1 MTVAELRAL
10 AAELEEK
17 LSPSAA
23 KVLEKRYL
31 KRTADGKPLEAPADM
46 LARVAENIA
55 QADQLYHPEQP
66 LDATI
71 AEFFAVMARLEFLPN
86 TPTLMNAGRELQQLS
101 ACFVLPVEDSMDS
114 IFGAIRDAALVHQ
127 SGGGTGFSFSRLRPK
142 NDLVKSTMGVASGPV
157 SFMRVF
163 DMATETIKQGGT
175 RRGANMGILRVD
187 HPDIIEFI
195 RAKEDEHILN
205 NFNISVGVTEE
216 FMGAVLT
223 GGDYALRNPRDH
235 AEVGRLNAK
244 EVFDLIV
251 SLAWKNGEPGIVFL
265 DRLNRDNPT
274 PGLGEIESTNPCITG
289 DTLVYTDH
297 GLVRAL
303 DLLLEAEPFKVAV
316 DGRRARRAAEEAGM
330 VAEAAG
336 PGNAGPGDIGPLTE
350 ALPLFYSGF
359 KPVVKVK
366 TKEGFELRVTPEHRI
381 MTERGWVPAGELR
394 FGDEVHVL
402 DRKGG
407 FGTEGSLDLGRVLGW
422 LVGDG
427 TVKTDRAV
435 LSFWG
440 DERELAPEFRRSVDA
455 VVRRPVLNRAY
466 ATATMAVAERNETR
480 VQSSRLRDI
489 AEEYGLVDEK
499 LMVPEPVL
507 RGSEDMQRGFLQ
519 ALFTADGTVLN
530 RPKNGRAVRLT
541 SISLD
546 LLEDV
551 QRMLLNFGIFSRIFR
566 DRKRNKTVALL
577 PDGKGGLKEY
587 PVRPVHELHIAS
599 GSLIRFAGEVGFLS
613 SGKTAALRQTVESYI
628 RGPFREKFVAR
639 VESVTPDGVE
649 HVFDLTEPL
658 THSFVGNGMVISNC
672 GEQPLLPYESCNL
685 GSINVAVLV
694 KDGQVDWERLRRVT
708 WTAVHFLDNV
718 IDMNRYPLPAI
729 AETTRSN
736 RKIGLG
742 IMGWADLLVEL
753 GIPYDSDEAIR
764 LAHKLMGFIEE
775 EAVKASEE
783 LALERGV
790 FPNWEES
797 IWKERGKRVR
807 NATLTTIAPTGTI
820 SIIAGCSSGVEPIF
834 ALAFIRNVMDNTE
847 LPEAH
852 PVLERVLKERGLYSE
867 DLMKGI
873 AAVGGLHDMDVPEDL
888 KRVFVTAHDVS
899 PEWHI
904 RMQAAFQDHVDNA
917 VSKTVNFPNQ
927 ARPEDVERVYLLA
940 YELGVKG
947 VTIYRDGSRQ
957 EQVLN
962 IGEVN
967 RKGSNGD
974 QPTQMEL
981 GPQGAP
987 VMPVRPSRSP
997 VLRGETQEKR
1007 TGCGSLYITINE
1019 DEFGP
1024 REVFANMGKAGGCAS
1039 ASTEAIGRLLSLALR
1054 YGVPPDKIVKQLR
1067 GIRCHVPLG
1076 FGPNQIL
1083 SCPDAIGKALA
1094 DKYHLGSGNGGKAVG
1109 QLEMPIAFA
1118 QGACPDC
1125 GGAIEHEGGCMVCRA
1140 CGYSKCS

>member
-10 AAELEEK
+10 SAELENR
-17 LSPSAA
+17 LSPSAV

-31 KRTADGKPLEAPADM
+31 KRTPEGVPLEAPADM

-55 QADQLYHPEQP
+55 QADRLYHPDDP
-66 LDATI
+66 VDGTI
-71 AEFFAVMARLEFLPN
+71 AEFYAAMARLEFLPN

-101 ACFVLPVEDSMDS
+101 ACFVLPVDDSMES

-187 HPDIIEFI
+187 HPDILEFI

-223 GGDYALRNPRDH
+223 GSDYALRNPRDRR
-235 AEVGRLNAK
+235 EVGRLNAR
-244 EVFDLIV
+244 EIFDLIV
-251 SLAWKNGEPGIVFL
+251 QLAWKNGEPGIVFL

-274 PGLGEIESTNPCITG
+274 PGIGEIESTNPCITG
-289 DTLVYTDH
+289 DTLVYTDR
-297 GLVRAL
+297 GLARVI
-303 DLLLEAEPFKVAV
+303 DLMFEDGPFRVAV
-316 DGRRARRAAEEAGM
+316 DGRMAASAAAET
-330 VAEAAG
+330 AA
-336 PGNAGPGDIGPLTE
+336 PNSSTAAQRGDSSLND
-350 ALPLFYSGF
+350 ALPAFYSGF
-359 KPVVKVK
+359 KPVVRVS
-366 TKEGFELRVTPEHRI
+366 TREGYEVRVTPDHRL
-381 MTERGWVPAGELR
+381 MTEHGWVPAGELTP
-394 FGDEVHVL
+394 GDRIHVL

-407 FGTEGSLDLGRVLGW
+407 FGKEGSLDLGRVLGW

-427 TVKTDRAV
+427 TIKRDRAV

-440 DERELAPEFRRSVDA
+440 EERELAASFRRAVDA
-455 VVRRPVLNRAY
+455 VVRPPIKNRQY
-466 ATATMAVAERNETR
+466 ATSTVAVAERNETR
-480 VQSSRLRDI
+480 VQSSRLREI

-507 RGSEDMQRGFLQ
+507 RGSEEMQRGFLQ
-519 ALFTADGTVLN
+519 ALFTADGTVLDQAKS
-530 RPKNGRAVRLT
+530 RRDTRLT
-541 SISLD
+541 SVSLD
-546 LLEDV
+546 LLRDV
-551 QRMLLNFGIFSRIFR
+551 QRLLVNFGIFSRIYQ
-566 DRKRNKTVALL
+566 DRKRGKDVALL
-577 PDGKGGLKEY
+577 PDGKGGMKEY
-587 PVRPVHELHIAS
+587 PVRPYHDLCVTGE
-599 GSLIRFAGEVGFLS
+599 SLVRYAKEIGFLS
-613 SGKTAALRQTVESYI
+613 TAKNAALQSAVGGYS

-639 VESVTPDGVE
+639 VQSVDPDGLE
-649 HVFDLTEPL
+649 PVFDLTEPL
-658 THSFVGNGMVISNC
+658 THSFVANGLVVANC

-685 GSINVAVLV
+685 GSINLALMVQA
-694 KDGQVDWERLRRVT
+694 GQVDYERLRRVT
-708 WTAVHFLDNV
+708 RTAVHFLDNV
-718 IDMNRYPLPAI
+718 IDMNKYPLEAI
-729 AETTRSN
+729 GTMTRSN

-742 IMGWADLLVEL
+742 VMGWADMLVEL
-753 GIPYDSDEAIR
+753 GIGYDSDEAIK
-764 LAHKLMGFIEE
+764 LAHDVMGFIQE
-775 EAVKASEE
+775 EAVEASEE
-783 LALERGV
+783 LAADRGV
-790 FPNWEES
+790 FPNWEQS
-797 IWKERGKRVR
+797 FWKDRGRKVR

-820 SIIAGCSSGVEPIF
+820 SIIAGVSSGVEPIF

-852 PVLERVLKERGLYSE
+852 PALEQELRERGLYSE
-867 DLMKGI
+867 GLMKGI
-873 AAVGGLHDMDVPEDL
+873 AAVGGLHDIDVPEDL

-904 RMQAAFQDHVDNA
+904 RMQAAFQDHTDNA
-917 VSKTVNFPNQ
+917 VSKTVNFAKQ
-927 ARPEDVERVYLLA
+927 ARPEDVEHVYLLA

-962 IGEVN
+962 IGEVK
-967 RKGSNGD
+967 RKGGEAD
-974 QPTQMEL
+974 APVQLEL
-981 GPQGAP
+981 GATGTAT
-987 VMPVRPSRSP
+987 MPVRPSRSP
-997 VLRGETQEKR
+997 VLRGETREKV
-1007 TGCGSLYITINE
+1007 TGCGSLYVTVNE
-1019 DEFGP
+1019 DDFGP
-1024 REVFANMGKAGGCAS
+1024 REIFANMGKAGGCAS
-1039 ASTEAIGRLLSLALR
+1039 ASTEAIGRLISLAFR

-1094 DKYHLGSGNGGKAVG
+1094 DKYYLSNGDSGKAVG
-1109 QLEMPIAFA
+1109 QLEMPIAYA

>member
-1 MTVAELRAL
+1 MTVAELGHL
-10 AAELEEK
+10 VAELDK
-17 LSPSAA
+17 RLSPSAK

-31 KRTADGKPLEAPADM
+31 KRTPEGVPLETPADM
-46 LARVAENIA
+46 FARVAENIA
-55 QADQLYHPEQP
+55 QADLHYHP
-66 LDATI
+66 DASLEPVI
-71 AEFFAVMARLEFLPN
+71 NEFFAVMASLEFLPN

-101 ACFVLPVEDSMDS
+101 ACFVLPVEDSMES

-187 HPDIIEFI
+187 HPDILEFI

-216 FMGAVLT
+216 FMGAVLS
-223 GGDYALRNPRDH
+223 GGEYALRNPRDH
-235 AEVGRLNAK
+235 KEVGRLNAR

-251 SLAWKNGEPGIVFL
+251 DLAWKNGEPGIVFL

-274 PGLGEIESTNPCITG
+274 PKAGEIESTNPCITA
-289 DTLVYTDH
+289 DTLIYTDK
-297 GLVRAL
+297 GLARPM
-303 DLLLEAEPFKVAV
+303 DLMFEREPFRVAV
-316 DGRRARRAAEEAGM
+316 DGRMPGAPTDNSLTDAAP
-330 VAEAAG
+330 V
-336 PGNAGPGDIGPLTE
+336 
-350 ALPLFYSGF
+350 FFSGF
-359 KPVVKVK
+359 KDVVRV
-366 TKEGFELRVTPEHRI
+366 TTVEGYEIRVTPDHRI
-381 MTERGWVPAGELR
+381 MTERGWVPAGELQP
-394 FGDEVHVL
+394 GDEVHVL
-402 DRKGG
+402 NRKGG
-407 FGTEGSLDLGRVLGW
+407 FGKEGSLELGRVLGW

-427 TVKTDRAV
+427 TVKADRAV

-440 DERELAPEFRRSVDA
+440 EERELAPLLAESVAA
-455 VVRRPVLNRAY
+455 VVRPSLNNRNY
-466 ATATMAVAERNETR
+466 GQGVVAVAERNEAR
-480 VQSSRLRDI
+480 VQSARLREI

-507 RGSEDMQRGFLQ
+507 RGCEEMQRGFLQ
-519 ALFTADGTVLN
+519 ALFTADGHVM
-530 RPKNGRAVRLT
+530 NGKSGTRQARLT

-546 LLEDV
+546 LLQDV
-551 QRMLLNFGIFSRIFR
+551 QRLLLSFGVFSRIYR
-566 DRKRNKTVALL
+566 DRKRGQGRSLL
-577 PDGKGGLKEY
+577 PDGKGGRKEY
-587 PVRPVHELHIAS
+587 PVHPWHDLCI
-599 GSLIRFAGEVGFLS
+599 GSESVIRFADEIGFLS
-613 SGKTAALRQTVESYI
+613 RAKTEALRRALCSYK
-628 RGPFREKFVAR
+628 RRCYRERFVAR
-639 VESVTPDGVE
+639 VDSVIQEGCEP
-649 HVFDLTEPL
+649 VFDLTEPI
-658 THSFVGNGMVISNC
+658 THSFIANGLTVANC

-685 GSINVAVLV
+685 GSINLALMANGS
-694 KDGQVDWERLRRVT
+694 DLDWERLRRVT
-708 WTAVHFLDNV
+708 RTAVHFLDNV
-718 IDMNRYPLPAI
+718 IDMNRYPLPEI
-729 AETTRSN
+729 GTMTKSN
-736 RKIGLG
+736 RKVGLG
-742 IMGWADLLVEL
+742 VMGWADMLVEM
-753 GIPYDSDEAIR
+753 GVGYDTDEAIR
-764 LAHKLMGFIEE
+764 LAHKVMGFIHE
-775 EAVKASEE
+775 EAIKASED
-783 LALERGV
+783 LARDRGV

-797 IWKERGKRVR
+797 TWSAKGKRVR

-820 SIIAGCSSGVEPIF
+820 SIIAGVSSGIEPIF
-834 ALAFIRNVMDNTE
+834 ALAFVRNVMDNTE

-852 PVLERVLKERGLYSE
+852 PALEDLLKQRGLYSD

-873 AAVGGLHDMDVPEDL
+873 AAVGGLHDMDVPDDL
-888 KRVFVTAHDVS
+888 KKTFVTAHDVV

-917 VSKTVNFPNQ
+917 VSKTVNFPNA
-927 ARPEDVERVYLLA
+927 ARPEDVERVYLHA

-967 RKGSNGD
+967 RKGAGKGSDNG
-974 QPTQMEL
+974 QAVQMQL
-981 GPQGAP
+981 GPQGQA

-997 VLRGETQEKR
+997 VLRGETREKV
-1007 TGCGSLYITINE
+1007 TGCGSLYVTVNE
-1019 DEFGP
+1019 DDYGP

-1039 ASTEAIGRLLSLALR
+1039 ASTEAIGRLISLAFR
-1054 YGVPPDKIVKQLR
+1054 YGVPPDKIVKQLK

-1094 DKYHLGSGNGGKAVG
+1094 DKYHLSAGNGGHAVG

-1118 QGACPDC
+1118 QGACPEC
-1125 GGAIEHEGGCMVCRA
+1125 GGAIEHEGGCMVCRS